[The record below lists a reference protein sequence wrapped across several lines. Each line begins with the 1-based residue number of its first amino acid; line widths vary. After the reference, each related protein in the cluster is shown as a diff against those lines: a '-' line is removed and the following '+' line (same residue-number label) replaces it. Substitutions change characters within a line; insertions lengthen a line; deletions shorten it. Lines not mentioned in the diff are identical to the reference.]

1 MRAVNKARALA
12 QAREERERR
21 ETLAQHRRC
30 GRETPSCQDISL
42 SRKASDGRCVQRHS
56 APPLR
61 RLAPRPSPPRAPML
75 SQLPRP
81 APPKHT
87 FHPADKSGLRKEW
100 RASGFPGRAR
110 EMAEPGRMGSKR
122 LEALRNRRQRLKAGG
137 EASHAQGPRA
147 SGRQLWANRAE
158 QGLCAPLAGEAGAQG
173 RTRGSSPPLP

>member
-42 SRKASDGRCVQRHS
+42 SRKRDSLSATSEAPGSPPVSTSRPDAFA
-56 APPLR
+56 APPPR
-61 RLAPRPSPPRAPML
+61 TPQTHIPPSRQEWLAQGMA
-75 SQLPRP
+75 
-81 APPKHT
+81 
-87 FHPADKSGLRKEW
+87 GLRV
-100 RASGFPGRAR
+100 RGRAR